1 MSGGEDA
8 VIPGLIL
15 LYACAGVIL
24 HLFGLSLLGL
34 MVALIPIISFIMMYI
49 DTEYSSSYDDKEVYQ
64 SHHQLDY
71 YSSIWDQIPDY
82 LHQLDTRIGQSLE
95 YYYQQLHR
103 QTIRPH
109 RSRRRKGS
117 KAKGPTINEAI
128 RALVEMD

>member
-49 DTEYSSSYDDKEVYQ
+49 DTEYSPSSNNKEVYQ
-64 SHHQLDY
+64 PHQLDY

-103 QTIRPH
+103 QTIRPR
-109 RSRRRKGS
+109 RSRRRKRR

>member
-49 DTEYSSSYDDKEVYQ
+49 DTEYSSSSDSEEVYQ
-64 SHHQLDY
+64 PHHLDY
-71 YSSIWDQIPDY
+71 YSSIWDRIPDY

-95 YYYQQLHR
+95 YYYKQLHR
-103 QTIRPH
+103 QTIRPR
-109 RSRRRKGS
+109 RSRRRKGR